1 VGEPGEL
8 DDSEEKQEEKRC
20 DQGELD
26 QARATLISPISIE
39 HPFPQWNRPACPCNR

>member
-8 DDSEEKQEEKRC
+8 DDPEEKQEEERC

-39 HPFPQWNRPACPCNR
+39 HPSPQLESPCLPL